1 MTIEAK
7 NKMRVY
13 VGTYGK
19 YNHGSIQGAWLNI
32 EDYNSIDEFYDA
44 CHQIHAKEIKVFGDV
59 ELMFQDFEGIPRALI
74 SESYIN
80 PILFDINNLSDGIDI
95 NDLFEFV
102 EEFGLDYNIPECAEN
117 FIACFNDAIVDN
129 EINFRDFAYTQFDN
143 DFPDIDDN
151 NPIMDHFDWKSYEDQ
166 LKQSYIQTKSGNIF
180 RRDF

>member
-1 MTIEAK
+1 MTIEVE

-19 YNHGSIQGAWLNI
+19 HNHGSLQGAWLKI
-32 EDYNSIDEFYDA
+32 EDYNSTKEFYDA
-44 CHQIHAKEIKVFGDV
+44 CYQIHAKELKMFGDV

-80 PILFDINNLSDGIDI
+80 PILFDINNCLDGIDI

-102 EEFGLDYNIPECAEN
+102 DEFGFDYDIPDCAEN
-117 FIACFNDAIVDN
+117 LIASFNDAIVGN
-129 EINFRDFAYTQFDN
+129 ELNFRDFAYTQFDY

-151 NPIMDHFDWKSYEDQ
+151 NPIMRHFDWRSYEQ
-166 LKQSYIQTKSGNIF
+166 ELEQYYIQTKSGNIF